1 MKKITV
7 KISLFLFC
15 CLFFIYYSGNN
26 NILGLPNEKTEAY
39 IEEPAFNFKPH
50 PIPFLN
56 STNLPFI
63 TAESYLV
70 LDLNSFTPIISKNI
84 NKRMFPASTVK
95 LATALVAYNTYSL
108 DKVLTVN
115 KVINEESKMGLV
127 KNEKI
132 SALSLLYGTLVY
144 SANDAAYT
152 LAENYPEGEVAFIKA
167 MNNLAKKIGMKN
179 TFFTNSIGFDN
190 SNQYTTAKDLALLS
204 REFIKH
210 KILLNITSTKS
221 ITVSD
226 EDFQYFHHL
235 YSSNQLL
242 GEIAHIGGLKTG
254 TTEQAGQNLISFYRY
269 KNKPII
275 IILLK
280 SSDRFNDAI
289 QLINVIN
296 SGLSYSNPY

>member
-1 MKKITV
+1 MKKITIKV
-7 KISLFLFC
+7 SLYLFC
-15 CLFFIYYSGNN
+15 CFFFIFYSGNSATAKDPK
-26 NILGLPNEKTEAY
+26 LY
-39 IEEPAFNFKPH
+39 VEETTINFKPH
-50 PIPFLN
+50 PIPILN
-56 STNLPFI
+56 PSIPLYV

-70 LDLNSFTPIISKNI
+70 LDLDSFTPILSKNI
-84 NKRMFPASTVK
+84 NKKMFPASTVK

-108 DKVLTVN
+108 DKVLTVG
-115 KVINEESKMGLV
+115 KVISEESKMGLV

-132 SALSLLYGTLVY
+132 STLSLLYGTLVY

-152 LAENYPEGEVAFIKA
+152 LAENYPEGKEAFVKE
-167 MNNLAKKIGMKN
+167 MNNLAYTTGMKN

-190 SNQYTTAKDLALLS
+190 PNQYTTAKDLALLS

-210 KILLNITSTKS
+210 KLLLNITSTKS

-226 EDFQYFHHL
+226 VNFEHFHHL
-235 YSSNQLL
+235 YNSNQLL

-275 IILLK
+275 IIILK
-280 SSDRFNDAI
+280 STDRFNDAI
-289 QLINVIN
+289 QLINLIN
-296 SGLSYSNPY
+296 SDLRYYYPF